1 MKKDKQTEV
10 DPENLD
16 QKNQKKKIKLSTMAP
31 ALSALLVV
39 ACAGASV
46 AAYTP
51 KVYAVQKPEVKTA
64 DTDEAAEE
72 NAEETAL
79 EGQVFDLPDGVYEGT
94 GTGFAGK
101 ITVAVE
107 IKDKKIVA
115 ITILNVEAD
124 DAAFFNRAKGVIDRI
139 IQSQNLDV
147 DVVSGATYSSRGI
160 ISAVKN
166 ALTGE
171 KDSGKT
177 AENPGQGQGSTTVAE
192 VADAAAY
199 KDGTYYGSATGFA
212 GPIKVKVVISGGKIA
227 SVEIVE
233 TSDGSSYIGKAS
245 AITGKIVAS
254 QSTNVDTVSGAT
266 YSSVGIINAVRNALA
281 QAAVDGSTVPASTE
295 STEQNNQQ
303 NQTPVVPE
311 VSGNFPYPDGT
322 YYGVAEGY
330 LGDVKVAVVLKN
342 KTIQSVQILE
352 NEDDAAFF
360 NRARAVVNNIVK
372 NQTTGVDVVSG
383 ATYSSNGIIN
393 AVKAALESAKAAAN
407 PSNGNNSNTNNGNQN
422 NNNSGNNNGNNGN
435 NNSDNNNGNT
445 EKPDDSNVE
454 TETYYADGSYTVTVK
469 CEPDEDED
477 FDAYNLTATITIKGD
492 KIIAVTNVTG
502 DGDSSNSSY
511 IKKAVNGTSSTAGM
525 VSRIIGMAV
534 VDMTQENAGSQVE
547 SNLAA
552 LDTVSRAT
560 CSSKSIKE
568 ACKEALN
575 QARAKFLEQKEAEE
589 RLADVKMPDGTD
601 ETGKMDAEL
610 TDPEE
615 GQKESSEESE
625 AEEEKKKSE
634 AETDPADDSQGTEQ
648 EQLPETDAE

>member
-1 MKKDKQTEV
+1 MKKDKKTEV
-10 DPENLD
+10 DLENLD
-16 QKNQKKKIKLSTMAP
+16 PKNQKKKINLSTMAP

-46 AAYTP
+46 AAYSP
-51 KVYAVQKPEVKTA
+51 KVYAVQKPSPKTESA
-64 DTDEAAEE
+64 DTTAEDT
-72 NAEETAL
+72 AEETAL
-79 EGQVFDLPDGVYEGT
+79 EGQVFDLPDGIYEGT

-115 ITILNVEAD
+115 ITVLNVEAD

-177 AENPGQGQGSTTVAE
+177 AENPGKGEGSTTVAE

-227 SVEIVE
+227 SIEIVS
-233 TSDGSSYIGKAS
+233 TSDGSSYISKAS
-245 AITGKIVAS
+245 AITGKIVSS

-281 QAAVDGSTVPASTE
+281 QAAVDGSTVPVSTE
-295 STEQNNQQ
+295 NTEQNNQQ
-303 NQTPVVPE
+303 NQSAPTPS

-322 YYGVAEGY
+322 YYGTAEGY
-330 LGDVKVAVVLKN
+330 LGDVKVAIVLKN
-342 KTIQSVQILE
+342 HTIQSVQILE

-360 NRARAVVNNIVK
+360 NRACAVVNNIVK

-407 PSNGNNSNTNNGNQN
+407 PSNGNNSNNGNQN
-422 NNNSGNNNGNNGN
+422 NNNSGNNNGNTGN
-435 NNSDNNNGNT
+435 NNNSNNNGST
-445 EKPDDSNVE
+445 EKPDDSN
-454 TETYYADGSYTVTVK
+454 TNAPTYYADGSYTVTVK
-469 CEPDEDED
+469 CEPDESED
-477 FDAYNLTATITIKGD
+477 FDAYNLTATITVKGD
-492 KIIAVTNVTG
+492 KITAISNVSG
-502 DGDSSNSSY
+502 DGDSSNDRY
-511 IKKAVNGTSSTAGM
+511 INWAANGRSNNVGIISQ
-525 VSRIIGMAV
+525 IIGLATI
-534 VDMTQENAGSQVE
+534 DMSKENAETTMNEAIANV
-547 SNLAA
+547 
-552 LDTVSRAT
+552 DVVSRAT
-560 CSSKSIKE
+560 CSSQALKD

-575 QARAKFLEQKEAEE
+575 QARAKFLEQKDDQKN
-589 RLADVKMPDGTD
+589 LADVKMPDGTD
-601 ETGKMDAEL
+601 ETGNADTEL
-610 TDPEE
+610 TDPENDP
-615 GQKESSEESE
+615 QE
-625 AEEEKKKSE
+625 A
-634 AETDPADDSQGTEQ
+634 AQ
-648 EQLPETDAE
+648 EQLLETE

>member
-1 MKKDKQTEV
+1 
-10 DPENLD
+10 
-16 QKNQKKKIKLSTMAP
+16 MAP

-46 AAYTP
+46 AAYSP
-51 KVYAVQKPEVKTA
+51 KVYAVQKPSPKTESA
-64 DTDEAAEE
+64 DTTAEDT
-72 NAEETAL
+72 AEETAL
-79 EGQVFDLPDGVYEGT
+79 EGQVFDLPDGIYEGT

-115 ITILNVEAD
+115 ITVLNVEAD

-177 AENPGQGQGSTTVAE
+177 AENPGKGEGSTTVAE

-227 SVEIVE
+227 SIEIVS
-233 TSDGSSYIGKAS
+233 TSDGSSYISKAS
-245 AITGKIVAS
+245 AITGKIVSS

-281 QAAVDGSTVPASTE
+281 QAAVDGSTVPVSTE
-295 STEQNNQQ
+295 NTEQNNQQ
-303 NQTPVVPE
+303 NQSAPTPS

-322 YYGVAEGY
+322 YYGTAEGY
-330 LGDVKVAVVLKN
+330 LGDVKVAIVLKN
-342 KTIQSVQILE
+342 HTIQSVQILE

-407 PSNGNNSNTNNGNQN
+407 PSNGNNSNNGNQN
-422 NNNSGNNNGNNGN
+422 NNNSGNNNGNTGN
-435 NNSDNNNGNT
+435 NNNSNNNGST
-445 EKPDDSNVE
+445 EKPDDSN
-454 TETYYADGSYTVTVK
+454 TNAPTYYADGSYTVTVK
-469 CEPDEDED
+469 CEPDESED
-477 FDAYNLTATITIKGD
+477 FDAYNLTATITVKGD
-492 KIIAVTNVTG
+492 KITAISNVSG
-502 DGDSSNSSY
+502 DGDSSNDRY
-511 IKKAVNGTSSTAGM
+511 INWAANGRSNNVGIISQ
-525 VSRIIGMAV
+525 IIGLATI
-534 VDMTQENAGSQVE
+534 DMSKENAETTMNEAIANV
-547 SNLAA
+547 
-552 LDTVSRAT
+552 DVVSRAT
-560 CSSKSIKE
+560 CSSQALKD

-575 QARAKFLEQKEAEE
+575 QARAKFLEQKDDQKN
-589 RLADVKMPDGTD
+589 LADVKMPDGTD
-601 ETGKMDAEL
+601 ETGNADTEL
-610 TDPEE
+610 TDPENDP
-615 GQKESSEESE
+615 QE
-625 AEEEKKKSE
+625 A
-634 AETDPADDSQGTEQ
+634 AQ
-648 EQLPETDAE
+648 EQLLETE

>member
-1 MKKDKQTEV
+1 MKKDKHSEI

-16 QKNQKKKIKLSTMAP
+16 QKNQKKKIKVSTMAP

-39 ACAGASV
+39 ACVGASV
-46 AAYTP
+46 ATYTP
-51 KVYAVQKPEVKTA
+51 KVYAIEKPLSKTEN
-64 DTDEAAEE
+64 TDAATEE
-72 NAEETAL
+72 TAEETTL

-101 ITVAVE
+101 ITVSVE
-107 IKDKKIVA
+107 IKNKKIVA
-115 ITILNVEAD
+115 ITVLNVEAD

-177 AENPGQGQGSTTVAE
+177 AENPGKGQGSASVAE

-227 SVEIVE
+227 SVEIVS

-245 AITGKIVAS
+245 AITGKIVSS

-266 YSSVGIINAVRNALA
+266 YSSAGIINAVRNALA
-281 QAAVDGSTVPASTE
+281 QAAVDGTTVPASTE
-295 STEQNNQQ
+295 NTEQNNQQ
-303 NQTPVVPE
+303 NQAAPAPAVT
-311 VSGNFPYPDGT
+311 GNFPYPDGT

-330 LGDVKVAVVLKN
+330 LGDVKVVIVLKN
-342 KTIQSVQILE
+342 KTIQSVEILE

-360 NRARAVVNNIVK
+360 NRARAVAGNIVK

-393 AVKAALESAKAAAN
+393 AVKAALESAKAAVY
-407 PSNGNNSNTNNGNQN
+407 PSNGNNSNANNGSDSSNNGNQN
-422 NNNSGNNNGNNGN
+422 NNGNNSNNGN
-435 NNSDNNNGNT
+435 NNNGGQNNGNNT
-445 EKPDDSNVE
+445 GN
-454 TETYYADGSYTVTVK
+454 TETPDQSGPVYYADGTYTVTVK

-477 FDAYNLTATITIKGD
+477 FDAYNLTATITMKND
-492 KIIAVTNVTG
+492 KITAVTDVSG
-502 DGDSSNSSY
+502 DGDSANNSY
-511 IKKAVNGTSSTAGM
+511 IKKAVNGTSSVAGM
-525 VSRIIGMAV
+525 ASRIVGMAV

-547 SNLAA
+547 SSLAA

-560 CSSKSIKE
+560 CSSNSIKE
-568 ACKEALN
+568 ACKEALK
-575 QARAKFLEQKEAEE
+575 QAREKFLEENEE
-589 RLADVKMPDGTD
+589 KV
-601 ETGKMDAEL
+601 
-610 TDPEE
+610 
-615 GQKESSEESE
+615 SSEE
-625 AEEEKKKSE
+625 
-634 AETDPADDSQGTEQ
+634 
-648 EQLPETDAE
+648 

>member
-1 MKKDKQTEV
+1 MKKDKKTEV

-16 QKNQKKKIKLSTMAP
+16 PKNQKKKINLSTMAP

-46 AAYTP
+46 AAYSP
-51 KVYAVQKPEVKTA
+51 KVYAVQKPSPKTESA
-64 DTDEAAEE
+64 DTTAEDT
-72 NAEETAL
+72 AEETAL
-79 EGQVFDLPDGVYEGT
+79 EGQVFDLPDGIYEGT

-115 ITILNVEAD
+115 ITVLNVEAD

-177 AENPGQGQGSTTVAE
+177 AENPGKGEGSTTVAE

-227 SVEIVE
+227 SIEIVS
-233 TSDGSSYIGKAS
+233 TSDGSSYISKAS
-245 AITGKIVAS
+245 AITGKIVSS

-295 STEQNNQQ
+295 NTEQNNQQ
-303 NQTPVVPE
+303 NQSAPTPS

-322 YYGVAEGY
+322 YYGTAEGY
-330 LGDVKVAVVLKN
+330 LGDVKVAIVLKN
-342 KTIQSVQILE
+342 HTIQSVQILE

-360 NRARAVVNNIVK
+360 NRARAVVNHIVK

-407 PSNGNNSNTNNGNQN
+407 PSNGNNSNNGNQN
-422 NNNSGNNNGNNGN
+422 NNNSGNNNGNTGN
-435 NNSDNNNGNT
+435 NNNSNNNGST
-445 EKPDDSNVE
+445 EKPDDSN
-454 TETYYADGSYTVTVK
+454 TNAPTYYADGSYTVTVK
-469 CEPDEDED
+469 CEPDESED
-477 FDAYNLTATITIKGD
+477 FDAYNLTATITVKGD
-492 KIIAVTNVTG
+492 KITAISNVSG
-502 DGDSSNSSY
+502 DGDSSNDRY
-511 IKKAVNGTSSTAGM
+511 INWAANGRSNNVGIISQ
-525 VSRIIGMAV
+525 IIGLATI
-534 VDMTQENAGSQVE
+534 DMSKENAETTMNEAIANV
-547 SNLAA
+547 
-552 LDTVSRAT
+552 DVVSRAT
-560 CSSKSIKE
+560 CSSKALKD

-575 QARAKFLEQKEAEE
+575 QARAKFLEQKDDQKN
-589 RLADVKMPDGTD
+589 LADVKMPDGTD
-601 ETGKMDAEL
+601 ETGNADTEL
-610 TDPEE
+610 TDPENDP
-615 GQKESSEESE
+615 QE
-625 AEEEKKKSE
+625 A
-634 AETDPADDSQGTEQ
+634 AQ
-648 EQLPETDAE
+648 EQLLETE